1 MRLVLIVG
9 TLMLVAACGT
19 APAGSSAADTAITVT
34 DAPTAIAKVASSPT
48 PPEAPPTEAPPTPFP
63 APADIGLDDI
73 AMGPDGQLYG
83 SSCMAARVYRL
94 VGDHQLQV
102 VIGSGG
108 SGFDTGFTGDG
119 GLATDAQVSCP
130 VGILFASNGDL
141 VLADHSNNRIREVD
155 ANGIIQTIAG
165 SGEAGSNRGMY
176 GGDGGPA
183 TSGFLQEPTQI
194 AFDSAGNLYIS
205 DRDNDRV
212 RKVDTKGIL
221 TTLAGD
227 GTDAFGGDG
236 GPSVKS
242 KVDDPAGI
250 AVAPDG
256 TVYFADSNNRRVR
269 KIAPDG
275 TITTIAGTA
284 KGGDA
289 GDGGPASK
297 ATFDDPEALALDAK
311 GNLYVSDGPVVRVI
325 DAKGRIARFAGTGAA
340 GTSGDGG
347 PASKAMLT
355 AVSSIVVAPNGDVYL
370 DDEDGHQIRKVA
382 PDGTIS
388 TVFRPS

>member
-1 MRLVLIVG
+1 MTSRLVPIMAALV
-9 TLMLVAACGT
+9 LVAACGSTPLGSRGTDTVIEVT
-19 APAGSSAADTAITVT
+19 A
-34 DAPTAIAKVASSPT
+34 APTPGASASVTEPT
-48 PPEAPPTEAPPTPFP
+48 AAPTEAPPTPFP

-73 AMGPDGQLYG
+73 ALGPDGQLYG
-83 SSCMAARVYRL
+83 SSCVAARVYRI

-119 GLATDAQVSCP
+119 GPATDAQVSCP
-130 VGILFASNGDL
+130 IGIVFDNAGEL
-141 VLADHSNNRIREVD
+141 VLADHSNNRIRRVD

-194 AFDSAGNLYIS
+194 AFDAAGNLYIS
-205 DRDNDRV
+205 DRDNNRV
-212 RKVDTKGIL
+212 RKVDANGIL

-227 GTDAFGGDG
+227 GADAFGGDG
-236 GPSVKS
+236 GPSTKS

-269 KIAPDG
+269 KVDPNGI
-275 TITTIAGTA
+275 ITTIAGTA
-284 KGGDA
+284 KGGDK

-297 ATFDDPEALALDAK
+297 ATFDDPEALALDAE
-311 GNLYVSDGPVVRVI
+311 GNLYVSDGPVVRII
-325 DAKGRIARFAGTGAA
+325 DSKGRISRFAGTGVA

-347 PASKAMLT
+347 PATKALLT
-355 AVSSIVVAPNGDVYL
+355 AISSIVVAPNGDVYL
-370 DDEDGHQIRKVA
+370 DDGDGHQIRKVA

-388 TVFRPS
+388 TVFSPS